1 MSADNTARY
10 KNNYNNMANNRRT
23 STKQVEPTQ
32 EEQPKK
38 ITKIEG
44 EFEMPEMEKDPNS
57 SPYEEVYFI
66 KPVTKD
72 AAYFEITKKSGD
84 QYIVNPRKDVNSL
97 GGLLK
102 KIETGSYTYQNEE
115 KKTFKIHLVKEI
127 GEGENKKQYLYIIS
141 SSYTNAGRSIIN
153 CLLDYTKPIE
163 RIHITLTAKDGF
175 TNANVSINGVAAAWK
190 SKTSGPGKYS
200 REEQKE
206 YTTPILHPKTKATI
220 SIDYTDLIDFLETEL
235 INHLKVILPNQE
247 HRIIIPEIETT
258 SVFDLKDDTMAIFGE
273 DDEAGD
279 FFEISDTD
287 DK

>member
-1 MSADNTARY
+1 MSTTN
-10 KNNYNNMANNRRT
+10 KRT
-23 STKQVEPTQ
+23 TKQVEPTD
-32 EEQPKK
+32 EPKTK
-38 ITKIEG
+38 TTTKIEG
-44 EFEMPEMEKDPNS
+44 EFEMPEFEKDPNS

-102 KIETGSYTYQNEE
+102 KIETGSYTYQGEE
-115 KKTFKIHLVKEI
+115 KKTFKIHLVKEV

-141 SSYTNAGRSIIN
+141 SAYTQAGRSIIN

-163 RIHITLTAKDGF
+163 RIHITLTSKDGY

-206 YTTPILHPKTKATI
+206 YTTPILHPKTKAVL
-220 SIDYTDLIDFLETEL
+220 SIDYTELIDFLETEL

-247 HRIIIPEIETT
+247 HRTITPEIPVEDVLNDEAT
-258 SVFDLKDDTMAIFGE
+258 FGE
-273 DDEAGD
+273 NEESD
-279 FFEISDTD
+279 FFNID
-287 DK
+287 DGEDK